1 MLEAQLLGRGSGGD
15 HAQLELR
22 GGEGCPLLVGEL
34 VQRRVE
40 AGRVQLRHR
49 LRRLPEQSAAGGA
62 RAGAEQAASAPGR
75 CGHRGGLR
83 RPEQRG
89 AGGSRASEQSLS

>member
-49 LRRLPEQSAAGGA
+49 LRGLPEQSAAGGA
-62 RAGAEQAASAPGR
+62 RAGAEQAASSPGR
-75 CGHRGGLR
+75 CGHHGGLR

-89 AGGSRASEQSLS
+89 AGGAGASEQSLS

>member
-49 LRRLPEQSAAGGA
+49 LRGLPEQSAAGGA
-62 RAGAEQAASAPGR
+62 RAGAE
-75 CGHRGGLR
+75 
-83 RPEQRG
+83 
-89 AGGSRASEQSLS
+89 